1 MSLFHRHRLI
11 SQIIPGNKVQWKEA
25 EKQGV

>member
-11 SQIIPGNKVQWKEA
+11 SQIIPGNKAQGKEA